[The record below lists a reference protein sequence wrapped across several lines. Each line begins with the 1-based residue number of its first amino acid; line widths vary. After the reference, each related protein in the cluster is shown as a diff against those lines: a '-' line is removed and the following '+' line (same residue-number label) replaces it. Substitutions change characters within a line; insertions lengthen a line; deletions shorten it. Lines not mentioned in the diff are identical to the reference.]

1 VALKPQLALDRL
13 EAFRADTF
21 RLRPELRLKTPADAI
36 QFVNERGFVFFWPIK
51 GVTLPSLWAAVA
63 GGRSVAAQHDDPGH
77 VTWGWKDDML
87 DKRQW
92 YYAKLLRGKATMVAL
107 EIVPHF
113 YALSENYG
121 DPEHDYLQLYQDG
134 RLSQP
139 AKAIYEALLQEG
151 PLDTVNLRR
160 KIRMTSKSSNSPFE
174 RGMVELQRDL
184 KILPVGVAQTGA
196 WRYSFIYALVHRYY
210 PDLSERARPI
220 THKAA
225 RQKLTQVF
233 FDSVG
238 AATASDV
245 RRLFQ
250 WKPKEV
256 ERTLE
261 EMVQAGE
268 LDAGYTWEGR
278 AGLYYAATRLLDYV
292 YPEIESIRR

>member
-1 VALKPQLALDRL
+1 MALKSQLALDRL
-13 EAFRADTF
+13 EAYRAHTF
-21 RLRPELRLKTPADAI
+21 RLRPELWLKTPADAI
-36 QFVNERGFVFFWPIK
+36 QFVNERGFVYFWPIK
-51 GVTLPSLWAAVA
+51 GVTLPSLWEAVA

-77 VTWGWKDDML
+77 VTWGWKDDLL

-107 EIVPHF
+107 EIVPCF

-139 AKAIYEALLQEG
+139 AKAIYEALLDEG
-151 PLDTVNLRR
+151 PLDTVNMRR

-196 WRYSFIYALVHRYY
+196 WRYSFIYELVHRYY
-210 PDLSERARPI
+210 PELSDRARPI
-220 THKAA
+220 TRAKA
-225 RQKLTQVF
+225 RQKLTTLF
-233 FDSVG
+233 FEAVG
-238 AATASDV
+238 AATAADV

-256 ERTLE
+256 DRTLDGL
-261 EMVQAGE
+261 VQAGD
-268 LDAGYTWEGR
+268 LHAGYTWEGR
-278 AGLYYAATRLLDYV
+278 AGLYYASTRLLECV
-292 YPEIESIRR
+292 HPEMN